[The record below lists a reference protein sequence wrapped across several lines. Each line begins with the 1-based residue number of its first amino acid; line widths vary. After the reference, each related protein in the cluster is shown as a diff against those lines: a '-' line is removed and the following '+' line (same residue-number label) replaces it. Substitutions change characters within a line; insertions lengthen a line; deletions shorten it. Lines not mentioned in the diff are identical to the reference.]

1 MVCAGHP
8 LCALHV
14 LCRLEHSQ
22 RGDLNEDSFAKIN
35 RLLTWMRGTRIVG
48 DGSEDDLEVLSILV
62 EHVVMMMLRGGQ
74 GRGLSAEAA
83 TLLRTLSRG
92 GEAEEGEVVES
103 VIKEAISSLHSAI
116 L

>member
-1 MVCAGHP
+1 MQVVP
-8 LCALHV
+8 LSAEAV
-14 LCRLEHSQ
+14 
-22 RGDLNEDSFAKIN
+22 AA
-35 RLLTWMRGTRIVG
+35 
-48 DGSEDDLEVLSILV
+48 
-62 EHVVMMMLRGGQ
+62 LRGAGPSALAKLQQASGAHIALKAGQ
-74 GRGLSAEAA
+74 AAVSGTARAIAEAA